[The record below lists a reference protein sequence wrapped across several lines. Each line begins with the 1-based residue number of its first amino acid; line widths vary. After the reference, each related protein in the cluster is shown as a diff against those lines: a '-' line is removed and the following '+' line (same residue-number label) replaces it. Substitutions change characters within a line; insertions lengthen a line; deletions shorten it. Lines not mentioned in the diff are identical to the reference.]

1 MSKPAAKP
9 SSPSPKELQEEA
21 LRCFGKR
28 LQQERE
34 RQGLS
39 MRQLALDTRVS
50 TAVLEALEKGWLQR
64 LPEAAFLGTIL
75 HKLAERLSLPGA
87 EIDQEIKAAL
97 PPLYKSNKQASDRIT
112 GFTLG
117 SIELF
122 STWQGTIAY
131 GAMVLVLIYG
141 LNLQQRQLASAN
153 GISIAPI
160 SPNPTLKKPET
171 PTKQLLKLY
180 PELRPLP

>member
-1 MSKPAAKP
+1 MNGKTSSKAQQPKPKRVAGGSPALLWQKA
-9 SSPSPKELQEEA
+9 A
-21 LRCFGKR
+21 TGKGAPRPQHAPIGPGYKGEHSCAGGPGER
-28 LQQERE
+28 L
-34 RQGLS
+34 
-39 MRQLALDTRVS
+39 APT
-50 TAVLEALEKGWLQR
+50 
-64 LPEAAFLGTIL
+64 EAAFLGTIL